1 MAKIFSF
8 EDIAKH
14 NTRDDL
20 WMVINGKV
28 YDITAFVDEVI
39 IVISPVLFFVLFS
52 NVPCSIPVV
61 KKCS

>member
-28 YDITAFVDEVI
+28 YDITAFVDEVT
-39 IVISPVLFFVLFS
+39 IVISAYFLFCLS

-61 KKCS
+61 RKCS